1 MPCNLTIVGKEFDV
15 PSFLSATGLVAV
27 KKRNKGELPSPARP
41 DGEKLPYSFVTI
53 ETSNADFDV
62 LSTQV
67 QDTVSFL
74 KLHRDQLMQI
84 KNTEGVEYVN
94 LDFGIEMTDGKFS
107 EKIFLPVELIS
118 LAAEFNISVQVSVY

>member
-1 MPCNLTIVGKEFDV
+1 MKQ
-15 PSFLSATGLVAV
+15 
-27 KKRNKGELPSPARP
+27 RNNGEPRSSLKPN
-41 DGEKLPYSFVTI
+41 GEILPYSFVTI
-53 ETSNADFDV
+53 ETSNADFNT

-84 KNTEGVEYVN
+84 KGTEGVEHIN

-107 EKIFLPVELIS
+107 EKIFLPIELIS
-118 LAAEFNISVQVSVY
+118 LAAELNMTVQLSIY